1 MKAKHKRIYMYFVTV
16 MLALLIMASAVLSY
30 AYFSKKDI
38 YDGYLSGEIEL
49 LFDRLDDTGL
59 ASYGAAEG
67 ITADKE
73 QTWGT
78 KNNPYVISNVRHL
91 YNLSEL
97 QNIGYFDKQF
107 ISKNYDENGNLVA
120 DPTNIPYFIICE
132 PDYTP
137 VLIDGSSFKEIT
149 SIGNDE
155 HPFIGSVKGVHIKT
169 KDENGETINKEQMVT
184 VETNTSATSVIHNVK
199 VKSNPSNVDSGLF
212 GYVSF
217 IGDLPEESA
226 ENQTFIGTPSV
237 ISNIV
242 LSDVQVEVN
251 SSFWDAVTEFVKD
264 IALGEGGHRFSF
276 TDLFNAKDA
285 NGNALDIYNSVP
297 HENHHIGILAGHV
310 SYSTVEYISVYYSND
325 NVVAIDLTDTT
336 EVTAEDSEG
345 NEIKTKANYLSATGI
360 IGFIYNLNPTV
371 NEDGSMTAGS
381 GDSFSDLSYSM
392 VGGGGEAVGD
402 KAGYILAK
410 NIFDKYTHIANGET
424 LTENSSETIK
434 ISTATTANGIPL
446 CYPSVRDMGI
456 LGEQVGYYFYD
467 GVFTFALSSQNDV
480 IESTWEDEID
490 QFSIGSTS
498 RSDWVIDYTSGHRAI
513 TAYISAITN
522 DDQLVAAEEAGK
534 PIIILHENDDVNTF
548 LMSLFNPSTPLS
560 DDFDAFSSIYTT
572 KGAPLKYG
580 SAEDIDALIHS
591 YNDGQSEEFL
601 ATFEAYGNGV
611 DNTEAAEYVI
621 SNLENKTE
629 GWRVI
634 NLLGLE
640 DTETLSKLRSQY
652 KIIPKTES
660 YLCYDENGNQV
671 YHNDNFTIS
680 ENYTYD
686 LDGFFY
692 FTTYSNM
699 FGSTKYKYYWV
710 GKDGSTDEWGT
721 GTLTAIFRGED
732 APSSFFGNNN
742 TTTNGWHGENVYTKD
757 GYRGILLNADN
768 APNYTFYQTNNIAIR
783 DGVNLTKP
791 VGEFKFFYR
800 PAGEGE
806 LYYYI
811 NSDDS
816 LTAFT
821 RAELQDTGR
830 TTPISG
836 LKIYSTGSGTEG
848 VIIDRY
854 NYFSFSS
861 PNEQNSMRLVYANYY
876 EVYSGSTI
884 WNGSDSQASTAAT
897 FKIGMFSPN
906 DFRTSKQAL
915 VLFNQDGS
923 CNIRYQNE
931 REYLYV
937 SYNQSLG
944 DNGGAFQGSTTIT
957 ENTKL
962 RIYVLEATQEMD
974 WGVSTFDPK
983 KDTGFTFNANE
994 HVLYA
999 TTNGDITSYEV
1010 MDITKLPNLGNA
1022 EAFGWKSG
1030 NAADGENGI
1039 LSGKDL
1045 LKKFRTENGIDFG
1058 VVLNAFGN
1066 QYGTDGIITA
1076 PVGNLGTYADIP
1088 QSCVAFRVNKEGTQ
1102 HIRVIISVSVSEY
1115 YAGQVDEG
1123 MNQLNI
1129 LGNSK
1134 RFFNLWQINESGS
1147 QTLDW
1152 FSKNGAIQ
1160 RFEIPISH
1168 PYERGTKPTDT
1179 TSEQGFYTNI
1189 TYQGQQYGMYMNGS
1203 RVLVAYE
1210 FTVDEVGLYIL
1221 GPSGFSLNDDGS
1233 MNTSIFD
1240 TSAPDVPMEIV
1251 YFSADGVASAGRD
1264 GASASQIGSIDYVY
1278 DFGGEIITVT
1288 DTSENGEGD
1297 KENYSTYYPSY
1308 CLTYFENTKVLVDE
1322 QFVSINN
1329 EQVKIRRYVA
1339 DQTPPTS
1346 SQGFAQMTYL
1356 TSIKYTLGGDK
1367 YANIVQYSRFC
1378 DNVETNKN
1386 EETAE

>member
-1 MKAKHKRIYMYFVTV
+1 MKAKHKRIYVYFVTV

-137 VLIDGSSFKEIT
+137 VLIDGSSFKEIA

-169 KDENGETINKEQMVT
+169 KDENGETINKDQMVT
-184 VETNTSATSVIHNVK
+184 VGTNTSATSVIHNVK
-199 VKSNPSNVDSGLF
+199 VKSNPANVDSGLF

-217 IGDLPEESA
+217 IGDLPEESD

-251 SSFWDAVTEFVKD
+251 SSFWDTVTEFVKD

-297 HENHHIGILAGHV
+297 HENHHIGILAGHI

-325 NVVAIDLTDTT
+325 NVVAIDLTDAT
-336 EVTAEDSEG
+336 EVTTEDSEG

-381 GDSFSDLSYSM
+381 GDSFSNLSYSM

-410 NIFDKYTHIANGET
+410 NIFNKYTHIANGET

-434 ISTATTANGIPL
+434 ISTATTSKGIPL

-467 GVFTFALSSQNDV
+467 GVFTFALSSDNDV
-480 IESTWEDEID
+480 IEPTWEGEVDK
-490 QFSIGSTS
+490 FSIGST
-498 RSDWVIDYTSGHRAI
+498 DPENWVTNYTEGNKA
-513 TAYISAITN
+513 
-522 DDQLVAAEEAGK
+522 VAAYLEKVTSDKDLQDAIDANL
-534 PIIILHENDDVNTF
+534 PIFILRETDATSAF
-548 LMSLFNPSTPLS
+548 LMSLYNQSTASTSTNNFNEK
-560 DDFDAFSSIYTT
+560 YTT
-572 KGAPLKYG
+572 NGTSQEYG
-580 SAEDIDALIHS
+580 DQEFINSLVES
-591 YNDGQSEEFL
+591 Y
-601 ATFEAYGNGV
+601 YGESSDKFIEGLEIYDSTMNK
-611 DNTEAAEYVI
+611 NEKAAEI
-621 SNLENKTE
+621 MSALKNGEE
-629 GWRVI
+629 GWKVI
-634 NLLGLE
+634 NVGISSSGLSI
-640 DTETLSKLRSQY
+640 DTLRHQY
-652 KIIPKTES
+652 KINPAQISEKYS
-660 YLCYDENGNQV
+660 YFTGNVPVAVNETDRTIADYYLYDYDKIEYAGYFYYTVEEKYSFPWWYDFYTYYWQDKNGNV
-671 YHNDNFTIS
+671 IEVKSESRTTPDDYFDEVTGKTWANDERI
-680 ENYTYD
+680 YTNGTYT
-686 LDGFFY
+686 GVVINA
-692 FTTYSNM
+692 TTGKFDPSGNTANM
-699 FGSTKYKYYWV
+699 SGPILTKSV
-710 GKDGSTDEWGT
+710 
-721 GTLTAIFRGED
+721 
-732 APSSFFGNNN
+732 N
-742 TTTNGWHGENVYTKD
+742 TTLKY
-757 GYRGILLNADN
+757 
-768 APNYTFYQTNNIAIR
+768 FY
-783 DGVNLTKP
+783 KP
-791 VGEFKFFYR
+791 VGSEH
-800 PAGEGE
+800 
-806 LYYYI
+806 YYYA
-811 NSDDS
+811 DDTS
-816 LTAFT
+816 RSNPHTEAQLTAT
-821 RAELQDTGR
+821 ADTSTSG
-830 TTPISG
+830 TPIFKSKQNQSWVG
-836 LKIYSTGSGTEG
+836 VKVDQYYTYTFSANGSSGTNMLRMIKADFTVRG
-848 VIIDRY
+848 THY
-854 NYFSFSS
+854 
-861 PNEQNSMRLVYANYY
+861 
-876 EVYSGSTI
+876 TI
-884 WNGSDSQASTAAT
+884 WNGTDSAAQTSSNFQLPAIGDWIQTNASSLSNSTSAT
-897 FKIGMFSPN
+897 VKFNDDGTCYISYVIGSVSQYIN
-906 DFRTSKQAL
+906 YNGSA
-915 VLFNQDGS
+915 FNGS
-923 CNIRYQNE
+923 MSNS
-931 REYLYV
+931 V
-937 SYNQSLG
+937 AG
-944 DNGGAFQGSTTIT
+944 
-957 ENTKL
+957 TKL
-962 RIYVLEATQEMD
+962 CIYVLQGTQD
-974 WGVSTFDPK
+974 INYGRVTYDPQSG
-983 KDTGFTFNANE
+983 TGGIQFNANE

-999 TTNGDITSYEV
+999 TTNGDTTSYEV
-1010 MDITKLPNLGNA
+1010 MDVTKLPNLGNS
-1022 EAFGWKSG
+1022 EMVGWKSG
-1030 NAADGENGI
+1030 NAADGENGL
-1039 LSGKDL
+1039 LSSKDL
-1045 LKKFRTENGIDFG
+1045 VKKFSTEKGIQFG
-1058 VVLNAFGN
+1058 AVLNIGN
-1066 QYGTDGIITA
+1066 WQLGTNGMITA
-1076 PVGNLGTYADIP
+1076 PVGKLGTYADIP
-1088 QSCVAFRVNKEGTQ
+1088 LSCVAFRINKEGTQ

-1115 YAGQVDEG
+1115 YVGEDGVD
-1123 MNQLNI
+1123 NPNI
-1129 LGNSK
+1129 LDEST
-1134 RFFNLWQINESGS
+1134 RYFNLWQINESGS
-1147 QTLDW
+1147 EMLGLFT
-1152 FSKNGAIQ
+1152 KNSAVE
-1160 RFEIPISH
+1160 RFEIPRSFPYKPGTISTE
-1168 PYERGTKPTDT
+1168 YTGEL
-1179 TSEQGFYTNI
+1179 EGFYTVQYN
-1189 TYQGQQYGMYMNGS
+1189 GQDYGMYMNGD
-1203 RVLVAYE
+1203 RILVAHE
-1210 FTVDEVGLYIL
+1210 FTVSEVGLYIL
-1221 GPSGFSLNDDGS
+1221 GPSGFN
-1233 MNTSIFD
+1233 FD
-1240 TSAPDVPMEIV
+1240 SNGFMENFEGPDVPMEIV
-1251 YFSADGVASAGRD
+1251 YFSADGVASSGRD

-1288 DTSENGEGD
+1288 DTSENGEDD

-1339 DQTPPTS
+1339 DKVPPTS
-1346 SQGFAQMTYL
+1346 SQGFAQMSYL

>member
-1 MKAKHKRIYMYFVTV
+1 MKAKHKRIYVYFVTV

-137 VLIDGSSFKEIT
+137 VLIDGSSFKEIA

-217 IGDLPEESA
+217 IGDLPEEST
-226 ENQTFIGTPSV
+226 ENQMFIGTPSV

-325 NVVAIDLTDTT
+325 NVIAIDLTDAT
-336 EVTAEDSEG
+336 EVTTEDSEG

-410 NIFDKYTHIANGET
+410 NIFNKYTHIANGET
-424 LTENSSETIK
+424 LTENLSATIK
-434 ISTATTANGIPL
+434 ISTATMANGTPL
-446 CYPSVRDMGI
+446 CYQSVRDMGI

-467 GVFTFALSSQNDV
+467 GVFTFALSSDNDV
-480 IESTWEDEID
+480 IEPTWEGEVDK
-490 QFSIGSTS
+490 FSIGST
-498 RSDWVIDYTSGHRAI
+498 DPENWVTNYTEGNKA
-513 TAYISAITN
+513 
-522 DDQLVAAEEAGK
+522 VAAYLEKVTSDKDLQDAIDANL
-534 PIIILHENDDVNTF
+534 PIFILRETDAANAF
-548 LMSLFNPSTPLS
+548 LMSLFDESSAKASTGK
-560 DDFDAFSSIYTT
+560 FNENYTT
-572 KGAPLKYG
+572 NGTSQKYGDQEFIDSLVESYYGESSDKFIEGLEIYDSTMNKNEKAAEIMSALKNGEDGWKVINVGISSSGLSIDTLRQQYKINPAQISGTFSYFSGNIPVTVNSTNKTVSDYYDYSQSNYDGYFYYTSETKVWFWTYYTYCWQDIRTGELITLAEETRTEPAEFFEEVTGEVWAIDEKIYSRGDRKGVVINASTGKFDPSGNTANMSGPILTKTVNVPLKY
-580 SAEDIDALIHS
+580 
-591 YNDGQSEEFL
+591 
-601 ATFEAYGNGV
+601 
-611 DNTEAAEYVI
+611 
-621 SNLENKTE
+621 
-629 GWRVI
+629 
-634 NLLGLE
+634 
-640 DTETLSKLRSQY
+640 
-652 KIIPKTES
+652 
-660 YLCYDENGNQV
+660 
-671 YHNDNFTIS
+671 
-680 ENYTYD
+680 
-686 LDGFFY
+686 
-692 FTTYSNM
+692 
-699 FGSTKYKYYWV
+699 
-710 GKDGSTDEWGT
+710 
-721 GTLTAIFRGED
+721 
-732 APSSFFGNNN
+732 
-742 TTTNGWHGENVYTKD
+742 
-757 GYRGILLNADN
+757 
-768 APNYTFYQTNNIAIR
+768 
-783 DGVNLTKP
+783 
-791 VGEFKFFYR
+791 FYR
-800 PAGEGE
+800 PVGSE
-806 LYYYI
+806 YYYYA
-811 NSDDS
+811 DDTS
-816 LTAFT
+816 RSNPHTEAQLTAT
-821 RAELQDTGR
+821 ADTSTSG
-830 TTPISG
+830 TPIF
-836 LKIYSTGSGTEG
+836 KSTQNQSWVGVKVDQYYTYTFSANGSNGTNMLRM
-848 VIIDRY
+848 IRA
-854 NYFSFSS
+854 SFSS
-861 PNEQNSMRLVYANYY
+861 
-876 EVYSGSTI
+876 SGTQHTI
-884 WNGSDSQASTAAT
+884 WNGTNSAAT
-897 FKIGMFSPN
+897 STSNFKHGTLIGLNASSVSN
-906 DFRTSKQAL
+906 NTYATVK
-915 VLFNQDGS
+915 FNTDGS
-923 CNIRYQNE
+923 CYIAYSIDGVTQ
-931 REYLYV
+931 YV
-937 SYNQSLG
+937 SYNSSASAF
-944 DNGGAFQGSTTIT
+944 NGEFSNSND
-957 ENTKL
+957 NTKL
-962 RIYVLEATQEMD
+962 CIYVLQGTQD
-974 WGVSTFDPK
+974 INYGRVTYDPQSG
-983 KDTGFTFNANE
+983 TGGIQFNANE

-999 TTNGDITSYEV
+999 TTNGDTTSYEV
-1010 MDITKLPNLGNA
+1010 MDVTKLPNLGNS
-1022 EAFGWKSG
+1022 EMVGWKSG
-1030 NAADGENGI
+1030 NAADGENGL

-1045 LKKFRTENGIDFG
+1045 VKKFSTEKGIQFG
-1058 VVLNAFGN
+1058 AVLNIGN
-1066 QYGTDGIITA
+1066 LQLGTNGMITA
-1076 PVGNLGTYADIP
+1076 PVGKLGTYADIP
-1088 QSCVAFRVNKEGTQ
+1088 LSCVAFRINKEGTQ

-1115 YAGQVDEG
+1115 YVGEDGVD
-1123 MNQLNI
+1123 NPNI
-1129 LGNSK
+1129 LAEST
-1134 RFFNLWQINESGS
+1134 RYFNLWQINESGS
-1147 QTLDW
+1147 EMLGLFT
-1152 FSKNGAIQ
+1152 KNSAVE
-1160 RFEIPISH
+1160 RFEIPRSF
-1168 PYERGTKPTDT
+1168 PYEPGTISTEYT
-1179 TSEQGFYTNI
+1179 GELEGFYTVQYN
-1189 TYQGQQYGMYMNGS
+1189 GQDYGMYMNGD
-1203 RVLVAYE
+1203 RILVAHE
-1210 FTVDEVGLYIL
+1210 FTVSEVGLYIL
-1221 GPSGFSLNDDGS
+1221 GPSGFN
-1233 MNTSIFD
+1233 FD
-1240 TSAPDVPMEIV
+1240 SNGFMENFEGPDVPMEIV
-1251 YFSADGVASAGRD
+1251 YFSADGVASSGRD

-1329 EQVKIRRYVA
+1329 EHVKIRRYVA

-1346 SQGFAQMTYL
+1346 SEGFAQMSYL
-1356 TSIKYTLGGDK
+1356 TSIKYMLGGDR